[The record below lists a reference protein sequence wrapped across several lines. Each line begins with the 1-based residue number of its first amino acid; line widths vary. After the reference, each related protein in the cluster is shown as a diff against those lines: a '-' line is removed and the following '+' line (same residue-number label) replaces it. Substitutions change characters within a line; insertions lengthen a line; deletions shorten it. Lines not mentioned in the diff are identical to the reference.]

1 LRAGAYGAR
10 MTGGGFGGSAIAL
23 VTIARVDAVAEE
35 IFTSAQQSGLPE
47 PTFLSAE
54 PSGPAHRF
62 R

>member
-1 LRAGAYGAR
+1 
-10 MTGGGFGGSAIAL
+10 SAIAL
-23 VTIARVDAVAEE
+23 VPIASVDAVAEE
-35 IFTSAQQSGLPE
+35 IYTSAQQSGLPE